1 MENKMNNKVYKDVQ
15 ELIRG
20 TQKERDDYINTYLKK
35 WEKGISDEENIYY
48 RKVIDEIRG
57 YRK

>member
-1 MENKMNNKVYKDVQ
+1 MKNKMNNKEYKVVQ
-15 ELIRG
+15 KLLLG
-20 TQKERDDYINTYLKK
+20 TQKERDVYINTYIKK